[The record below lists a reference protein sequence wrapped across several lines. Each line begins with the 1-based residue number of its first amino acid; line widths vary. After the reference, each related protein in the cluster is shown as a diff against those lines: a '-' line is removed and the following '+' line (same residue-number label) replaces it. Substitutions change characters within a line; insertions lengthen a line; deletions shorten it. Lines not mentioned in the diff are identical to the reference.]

1 MRYLASWYPPVQTKQ
16 ELIVQDDAQAATCLH
31 NGYRCLVLNL
41 PTRVDAFSE
50 DTIVDS
56 SAVTLHVILV
66 SDLLHVMLWSVVPF
80 ELK

>member
-1 MRYLASWYPPVQTKQ
+1 M
-16 ELIVQDDAQAATCLH
+16 
-31 NGYRCLVLNL
+31 LNL